1 MAELLLTQDRLG
13 ALRGRLERN
22 AVALAALDHQQ
33 SDLRAVVARTE
44 ARIQMKKDLLSGL
57 LRSQYKTR
65 TNSNLSEILFDS
77 SNLSQVVDRIVAT
90 ETIGKRA
97 HTIIDELKSQQ
108 ARLAIESSALE
119 VKQVEAGRLQVALKQ
134 QREQVQALAADYQ
147 SQLSSLDASAHALL
161 ARIKQVD
168 TAIAA
173 ASVQPGGGGRYAQQ
187 QIISIIR
194 TAAARYGANG
204 DQMVRVAQCESGL
217 NPRAYDPYSGAS
229 GLFQFMPG
237 TFYGHGGHD
246 IWDPT
251 DQSNVAA
258 QMFAQGQSSAWTC
271 K

>member
-1 MAELLLTQDRLG
+1 
-13 ALRGRLERN
+13 
-22 AVALAALDHQQ
+22 
-33 SDLRAVVARTE
+33 
-44 ARIQMKKDLLSGL
+44 MKKDLLSGL
-57 LRSQYKTR
+57 VRSQYKTR

-173 ASVQPGGGGRYAQQ
+173 ASVQPGGGVRPQPPRLRPLLGRLRALPVHARHLLWARRARHLGPHGPVERGRPDVCPGPIQRLDLQ
-187 QIISIIR
+187 VDTLRASR
-194 TAAARYGANG
+194 TPQAL
-204 DQMVRVAQCESGL
+204 Q
-217 NPRAYDPYSGAS
+217 
-229 GLFQFMPG
+229 
-237 TFYGHGGHD
+237 GHH
-246 IWDPT
+246 
-251 DQSNVAA
+251 
-258 QMFAQGQSSAWTC
+258 
-271 K
+271 